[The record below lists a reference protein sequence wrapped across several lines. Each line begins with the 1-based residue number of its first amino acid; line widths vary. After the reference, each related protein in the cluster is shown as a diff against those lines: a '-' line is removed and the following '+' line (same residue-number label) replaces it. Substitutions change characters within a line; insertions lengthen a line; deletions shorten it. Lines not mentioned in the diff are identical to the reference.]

1 MQIDHFFKENHLP
14 LTGKTLVVA
23 VSGGPDSLALLDL
36 LYQIKKRYQ
45 FKLIAAHLD
54 HQLRSDSFEEERVI
68 SAYCKD
74 KNIQSVNEIWPQN
87 LHPATGIE
95 AAARKYRY
103 NFLVKVMRQ
112 NQGDYL
118 LTAHHMDDLLEN
130 ILLKFIRSGYPSE
143 MNSLRAVG
151 KIQGVTLLRPLLNK
165 NKTDLLLYDQKRQI
179 SYVIDKTNNE
189 DDTLRNKLRHHVIPL
204 LKKENKQVG
213 QNALRFSEQVSLL
226 TTIANKSFAQ
236 LQQPEPFLGIAYRL
250 EISALADLAIEEKTA
265 FWQNFIWHKWH
276 ERVNKNLANFTL
288 IEYQGFFYLFNKLP
302 ALPISQKVSIGQEF
316 SFNNRKFLL
325 SLKPEKSQK
334 LIGQFVA
341 KKQKQKQIRVGP
353 IKPGTKLLLQNGNHT
368 KSKKKFAQSS
378 IPNILRPYCLTIYV
392 GDKVVFIERT
402 YSNQMVRSNE
412 TNYFLY
418 EDI

>member
-1 MQIDHFFKENHLP
+1 MQIDNFFKENHLP

-36 LYQIKKRYQ
+36 LYQIKKRYH
-45 FKLIAAHLD
+45 FKLISAHLD
-54 HQLRSDSFEEERVI
+54 HKLRSDSLEEEKVI
-68 SAYCKD
+68 SAYCLNKS
-74 KNIQSVNEIWPQN
+74 IQSVNGIWPQN

-103 NFLVKVMRQ
+103 NFLVNVMRQ

-130 ILLKFIRSGYPSE
+130 ILLKFIRSGNPNE

-151 KIQGVTLLRPLLNK
+151 KVQGMTLLRPLLSK
-165 NKTDLLLYDQKRQI
+165 KKDDLLLYDQKRQI
-179 SYVIDKTNNE
+179 SYVIDKTNYE

-204 LKKENKQVG
+204 LKTENKQVG

-226 TTIANKSFAQ
+226 TTMANKNFAQ
-236 LQQPEPFLGIAYRL
+236 LKQPEFFLGIAYRL

-341 KKQKQKQIRVGP
+341 EKQKQIRVGP

>member
-1 MQIDHFFKENHLP
+1 MQIDNFFKENHLP

-36 LYQIKKRYQ
+36 LYQIKKRYH
-45 FKLIAAHLD
+45 FKLISAHLD
-54 HQLRSDSFEEERVI
+54 HQLRPDSLEEEKVI
-68 SAYCKD
+68 SAYCVNKG
-74 KNIQSVNEIWPQN
+74 IQSVNGIWPQN

-103 NFLVKVMRQ
+103 NFLVKVMQQ

-143 MNSLRAVG
+143 MNSLKPIS
-151 KIQGVTLLRPLLNK
+151 KIQGMTLLRPLLSK
-165 NKTDLLLYDQKRQI
+165 KKEDLLLYDYKRQI

-213 QNALRFSEQVSLL
+213 RNALRFSQQVSLL
-226 TTIANKSFAQ
+226 TAIANNSFAQ
-236 LQQPEPFLGIAYRL
+236 LKQPEPFLGIAYRL
-250 EISALADLAIEEKTA
+250 ETSALEDLSNEEKTA

-288 IEYQGFFYLFNKLP
+288 IVYQGFFYLFNKLP
-302 ALPISQKVSIGQEF
+302 ALPITQKVNVGQKF

-325 SLKPEKSQK
+325 SLKSEESLK

-341 KKQKQKQIRVGP
+341 ENKKQISVGSIR
-353 IKPGTKLLLQNGNHT
+353 PGTKLLLQNGNHAR
-368 KSKKKFAQSS
+368 SKKKFAQSS
-378 IPNILRPYCLTIYV
+378 IPNILRPYCLTIYA

-402 YSNQMVRSNE
+402 YSNQMVSSNE

>member
-1 MQIDHFFKENHLP
+1 MQIDNFFKENHLP

-36 LYQIKKRYQ
+36 LYQIKKRYH
-45 FKLIAAHLD
+45 FKLISAHLD
-54 HQLRSDSFEEERVI
+54 HQLRPDSLEEEKVI
-68 SAYCKD
+68 SAYCVNKG
-74 KNIQSVNEIWPQN
+74 IQSVNGIWPQN

-103 NFLVKVMRQ
+103 NFLVKVMQQ

-143 MNSLRAVG
+143 MNSLKPIS
-151 KIQGVTLLRPLLNK
+151 KIQGMTLLRPLLSK
-165 NKTDLLLYDQKRQI
+165 KKEDLLLYDYKRQI

-213 QNALRFSEQVSLL
+213 RNALRFSQQVSLL
-226 TTIANKSFAQ
+226 TAIANNSFAQ
-236 LQQPEPFLGIAYRL
+236 LKQPEPFLGIAYRL
-250 EISALADLAIEEKTA
+250 EISALEDLSNEEKTA

-288 IEYQGFFYLFNKLP
+288 IVYQGFFYLFNKLP
-302 ALPISQKVSIGQEF
+302 ALPITQKVNVGQKF

-325 SLKPEKSQK
+325 SLKSEESLK

-341 KKQKQKQIRVGP
+341 ENKKQISVGSIR
-353 IKPGTKLLLQNGNHT
+353 PGTKLLLQNGNHAR
-368 KSKKKFAQSS
+368 SKKKFAQSS

-392 GDKVVFIERT
+392 GDKVVFIEKT
-402 YSNQMVRSNE
+402 YSNQLVSSND

>member
-1 MQIDHFFKENHLP
+1 MQIDNFFKENHLP

-36 LYQIKKRYQ
+36 LYQIKKRYH
-45 FKLIAAHLD
+45 FKLISAHLD
-54 HQLRSDSFEEERVI
+54 HQLRSDSLEEEKVI
-68 SAYCKD
+68 TAYCKN
-74 KNIQSVNEIWPQN
+74 KNIQLVNEIWPQN
-87 LHPATGIE
+87 IHPVTGIE

-103 NFLVKVMRQ
+103 NFLVKVMQQ

-143 MNSLRAVG
+143 MNSLKPIS
-151 KIQGVTLLRPLLNK
+151 KIQGMTLLRPLLSK
-165 NKTDLLLYDQKRQI
+165 KKEDVLLYDHKRQI

-213 QNALRFSEQVSLL
+213 RNALRFSHQVSLL
-226 TTIANKSFAQ
+226 TAIANNSFAQ
-236 LQQPEPFLGIAYRL
+236 LKQPEPFLGIAYRL
-250 EISALADLAIEEKTA
+250 EISALEDLSNEEKTA

-288 IEYQGFFYLFNKLP
+288 IAYQGFFYLFNKLP
-302 ALPISQKVSIGQEF
+302 ALPITQKVNVGQKF

-325 SLKPEKSQK
+325 SLKSEESLK

-341 KKQKQKQIRVGP
+341 ENKKQIRVGS
-353 IKPGTKLLLQNGNHT
+353 IRPGTKLLLQNGNHAR
-368 KSKKKFAQSS
+368 SKKKFAQSS
-378 IPNILRPYCLTIYV
+378 IPNILRPYCLTIYA

-402 YSNQMVRSNE
+402 YSNQMVSSNE

>member
-1 MQIDHFFKENHLP
+1 MQIDNFFKENHLP

-23 VSGGPDSLALLDL
+23 VSGGPDSLALLDQ
-36 LYQIKKRYQ
+36 LYQIKKRYH
-45 FKLIAAHLD
+45 FKLISAHLD
-54 HQLRSDSFEEERVI
+54 HQLRSDSLEEEKVI
-68 SAYCKD
+68 TAYCKN
-74 KNIQSVNEIWPQN
+74 KNIQLVNEIWPQN
-87 LHPATGIE
+87 IHPVTGIE

-103 NFLVKVMRQ
+103 NFLVKVMQQ

-143 MNSLRAVG
+143 MNSLKPIS
-151 KIQGVTLLRPLLNK
+151 KIQGMTLLRPLLSK
-165 NKTDLLLYDQKRQI
+165 KKEDLLLYDHKRQI

-226 TTIANKSFAQ
+226 TTMANKNFAQ
-236 LQQPEPFLGIAYRL
+236 LKQPEFFLGIAYRL

-341 KKQKQKQIRVGP
+341 EKQKQIRVGP

>member
-1 MQIDHFFKENHLP
+1 MQIDNFFKENHLP

-36 LYQIKKRYQ
+36 LYQIKKRYH
-45 FKLIAAHLD
+45 FKLISAHLD
-54 HQLRSDSFEEERVI
+54 HQLRSDSLEEEKVI
-68 SAYCKD
+68 TAYCKN
-74 KNIQSVNEIWPQN
+74 KNIQLVNEIWPQN
-87 LHPATGIE
+87 IHPVTGIE

-103 NFLVKVMRQ
+103 NFLVKVMQQ

-143 MNSLRAVG
+143 MNSLKPIS
-151 KIQGVTLLRPLLNK
+151 KIQGMTLLRPLLSK
-165 NKTDLLLYDQKRQI
+165 KKEDLLLYDHKRQI

-213 QNALRFSEQVSLL
+213 RNALRFSHQVSLL
-226 TTIANKSFAQ
+226 TAIANNSFAQ
-236 LQQPEPFLGIAYRL
+236 LKQPEPFLGIAYRL
-250 EISALADLAIEEKTA
+250 EISALEDLSNEEKTA

-288 IEYQGFFYLFNKLP
+288 IAYQGFFYLFNKLP
-302 ALPISQKVSIGQEF
+302 ALPITQKVNVGQKF

-325 SLKPEKSQK
+325 SLKSEESLK

-341 KKQKQKQIRVGP
+341 ENKKQIRVGS
-353 IKPGTKLLLQNGNHT
+353 IRPGTKLLLQNGNHAR
-368 KSKKKFAQSS
+368 SKKKFAQSS
-378 IPNILRPYCLTIYV
+378 IPNILRPYCLTIYA

-402 YSNQMVRSNE
+402 YSNQMVSSNE

>member
-1 MQIDHFFKENHLP
+1 MQIDNFFKENHLP

-36 LYQIKKRYQ
+36 LYQIKKRYH
-45 FKLIAAHLD
+45 FKLISAHLD
-54 HQLRSDSFEEERVI
+54 HQLRSDSLEEEKVI
-68 SAYCKD
+68 TAYCKN
-74 KNIQSVNEIWPQN
+74 KNIQLVNEIWPQN
-87 LHPATGIE
+87 IHPVTGIE

-103 NFLVKVMRQ
+103 NFLVKVMQQ

-143 MNSLRAVG
+143 MNSLKPIS
-151 KIQGVTLLRPLLNK
+151 KIQGMTLLRPLLSK
-165 NKTDLLLYDQKRQI
+165 KKEDLLLYDHKRQI

-213 QNALRFSEQVSLL
+213 RNALRFSHQVSLL
-226 TTIANKSFAQ
+226 TAIANNSFAQ
-236 LQQPEPFLGIAYRL
+236 LKQPEPFLGIAYRL
-250 EISALADLAIEEKTA
+250 EISALEDLSNEEKTA

-288 IEYQGFFYLFNKLP
+288 IAYQGFFYLFNKLP
-302 ALPISQKVSIGQEF
+302 ALPITQKVNVGQKF

-325 SLKPEKSQK
+325 SLKSEESLK

-341 KKQKQKQIRVGP
+341 ENKKQIRVGS
-353 IKPGTKLLLQNGNHT
+353 IRSGTKLLLQNGNHAR
-368 KSKKKFAQSS
+368 SKKKFAQSS
-378 IPNILRPYCLTIYV
+378 IPNILRPYCLTIYA

-402 YSNQMVRSNE
+402 YSNQMVSSNE

>member
-1 MQIDHFFKENHLP
+1 MQIDNFFKENHLP

-36 LYQIKKRYQ
+36 LYQIKKRYH
-45 FKLIAAHLD
+45 FKLISAHLD
-54 HQLRSDSFEEERVI
+54 HQLRSDSLEEEKVI
-68 SAYCKD
+68 TAYCKN
-74 KNIQSVNEIWPQN
+74 KNIQLVNEIWPQN
-87 LHPATGIE
+87 IHPVTGIE

-103 NFLVKVMRQ
+103 NFLVKVMQQ

-143 MNSLRAVG
+143 MNSLKPIS
-151 KIQGVTLLRPLLNK
+151 KIQGMTLLRPLLSK
-165 NKTDLLLYDQKRQI
+165 KKEDLLLYDHKRQI

-213 QNALRFSEQVSLL
+213 RNALRFSHQVSLL
-226 TTIANKSFAQ
+226 TAIANNSFAQ
-236 LQQPEPFLGIAYRL
+236 LKQPEPFLGIAYRL
-250 EISALADLAIEEKTA
+250 EISALEDLSNEEKTA

-288 IEYQGFFYLFNKLP
+288 IAYQGFFYLFNKLP
-302 ALPISQKVSIGQEF
+302 ALPITQKVNVGQKF

-341 KKQKQKQIRVGP
+341 ENQKQIRVGP
-353 IKPGTKLLLQNGNHT
+353 IKPGTKLLLQNGNHAR
-368 KSKKKFAQSS
+368 SKKKFAQSS
-378 IPNILRPYCLTIYV
+378 IPNILRPYCLTIYA

-402 YSNQMVRSNE
+402 YSNQMVSSNE

>member
-1 MQIDHFFKENHLP
+1 MQIDNFFKENHLP

-36 LYQIKKRYQ
+36 LYQIKKRYH
-45 FKLIAAHLD
+45 FKLISAHLD
-54 HQLRSDSFEEERVI
+54 HQLRPDSLEEEKVI
-68 SAYCKD
+68 SAYCVNKG
-74 KNIQSVNEIWPQN
+74 IQSVNGIWPQN

-103 NFLVKVMRQ
+103 NFLVKVMQQ

-143 MNSLRAVG
+143 MNSLKPIS
-151 KIQGVTLLRPLLNK
+151 KIQGMTLLRPLLSK
-165 NKTDLLLYDQKRQI
+165 KKEDLLLYDYKRQI

-213 QNALRFSEQVSLL
+213 RNALRFSQQVSLL
-226 TTIANKSFAQ
+226 TAIANNSFAQ
-236 LQQPEPFLGIAYRL
+236 LKQPEPFLGIAYRL
-250 EISALADLAIEEKTA
+250 EISALEDLSNEEKTA

-288 IEYQGFFYLFNKLP
+288 IAYQGFFYLFNKLP
-302 ALPISQKVSIGQEF
+302 ALPITQKVNVGQKF

-325 SLKPEKSQK
+325 SLKSEESLK

-341 KKQKQKQIRVGP
+341 ENKKQISVGSIR
-353 IKPGTKLLLQNGNHT
+353 PGTKLLLQNGNHAR
-368 KSKKKFAQSS
+368 SKKKFAQSS

-392 GDKVVFIERT
+392 GDKVVFIEKT
-402 YSNQMVRSNE
+402 YSNQLVSSND